1 LGVIHREV
9 ELANLHDDPELAGTR
24 SEYAAMVSGNV
35 LRAALSK
42 QTDLTLE
49 IFHLHFAA
57 S

>member
-1 LGVIHREV
+1 LGVIHGEV

>member
-9 ELANLHDDPELAGTR
+9 EVTNLHDDPELAGTG